1 MSVAQHIR
9 DRAGRFRWM
18 GLLVVWAVFIA
29 MAAVLLVERAGVQYS
44 AGQHKLGMLAAND
57 AVPASS
63 AIFGQKPTCLVITDS
78 DQAGVE
84 DVKEQFDQILL
95 DMKIAHRDV
104 DIATDGA
111 DAIPSLTSFDRVI
124 VLMPSLDGLGTHLT
138 DLMSWVS
145 AGGSLMLGMT
155 PDNSNCLQAIASKL
169 GIESAGYDYATAES
183 IVPSEDFML
192 GGGERYEF
200 SDPFDSSLSVSLRE
214 TAHVWARTGDAGTP
228 LIWSNDCG
236 SGHTVVCNIGI
247 YDKVMRGFYASA
259 ISLLGDA
266 TAYPVINSAV
276 FYLDD
281 FPSPVPSGDGTYI
294 KRDYGLSIADFYTK
308 VWWPDLQ
315 KLAQKYG
322 IRYTGVM
329 IENYEDAVNQTEPAR
344 QPDTTQFR
352 YFGGMLL
359 QMGGELGFH
368 GYNHQPLALWDT
380 DYGTLYDY
388 KTWKN
393 KETLVASLN
402 ELIAFQDEVLP
413 NAHGSVYVPPSNI
426 LSVRARK
433 LIGTDVPRIKT
444 IASTYFEDG
453 TDLPYVQEFGVAS
466 DGIVEQPRI
475 VSGGMVDDSYM
486 RLAAVSELNMHYVS
500 THFMH
505 PDDLLDPDRGAKE
518 GWEIYKGGL
527 VDYLEWLTKSAPD
540 LRRQTG
546 SECSGAIQRFSS
558 VTVSVDTSADAWT
571 LSLGNFH
578 DEAWL
583 MFRANNGEPGV
594 VTDGELTHLTGNL
607 YLLKAN
613 DKTLTI
619 ERKEGGDR

>member
-29 MAAVLLVERAGVQYS
+29 MAAVLLAERAGVQYS

-57 AVPASS
+57 AAPASS

-138 DLMSWVS
+138 DIMSWVS

-155 PDNSNCLQAIASKL
+155 PDNSNYLQAIASKL

-183 IVPSEDFML
+183 IVPSDDFML

-214 TAHVWARTGDAGTP
+214 TAHVWAKTGDAGTP

-344 QPDTTQFR
+344 QADTTQFR

-426 LSVRARK
+426 LSARVRK

-518 GWEIYKGGL
+518 GWEVYKGGL
-527 VDYLEWLTKSAPD
+527 TDYLDWLSKSAPD

-583 MFRANNGEPGV
+583 MFRANNGEPGA
-594 VTDGELTHLTGNL
+594 VTGGEITHLTGDL
-607 YLLKAN
+607 YLVKAT
-613 DKTLTI
+613 DKTVTI
-619 ERKEGGDR
+619 ARKEGGDK